1 MLTSPHRASRGVTLI
16 ELAVTITLLAFL
28 LAAVSPSVVEW
39 IRNTRIRNTATS
51 IQAGLMKARHEA
63 VRRNQNIRFS
73 LVSLTNSTVMDTSCA
88 LSTSGVSWVVSVNDP
103 AGKCDQAASDTVDPM
118 IVDKNAGGVGGA
130 TIAVAGRLADDSA
143 VATSVT
149 FNGFGRVT
157 GASPLGL
164 IKVQDASS
172 ATAYR
177 TLHIAVGSG
186 GTVRMC
192 DPKVTDT
199 ADPRKC

>member
-1 MLTSPHRASRGVTLI
+1 MLTARKRASRGVTLI

-51 IQAGLMKARHEA
+51 IQAGLMKARQEA

-88 LSTSGVSWVVSVNDP
+88 LSATGVSWVVSVNDP
-103 AGKCDQAASDTVDPM
+103 AGKCDQGVSDTVDPM
-118 IVDKNAGGVGGA
+118 VVDKNAGGVGGA
-130 TIAVAGRLADDSA
+130 TITVAGRLADDSA
-143 VATSVT
+143 AATSVT

-164 IKVQDASS
+164 IKVQDTSS